1 MAKNPTRSVMV
12 NQKGGELVRARA
24 KPERSMGAALK
35 AAESV
40 GDDFLLEG

>member
-1 MAKNPTRSVMV
+1 MAKNPTWSVML
-12 NQKGGELVRARA
+12 NQKGGEVVRARA